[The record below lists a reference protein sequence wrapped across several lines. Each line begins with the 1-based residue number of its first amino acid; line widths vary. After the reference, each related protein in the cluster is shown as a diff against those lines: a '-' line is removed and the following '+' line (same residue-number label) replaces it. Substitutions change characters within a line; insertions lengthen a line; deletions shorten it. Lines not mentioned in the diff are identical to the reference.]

1 MQKQRA
7 TNADSLYALG
17 NKGIHYLER
26 QGGVALG
33 QGLAPSS
40 QVNKA
45 TPGSIL
51 RCFHFIE
58 SLCSYQASTR

>member
-1 MQKQRA
+1 MQQQWA

-26 QGGVALG
+26 QGEVALG
-33 QGLAPSS
+33 QGPAPSN

-51 RCFHFIE
+51 WCFCFRG
-58 SLCSYQASTR
+58 SLCSYQESTR